1 MELVVLLPAEGG
13 GEGEGG
19 QGQLCTELTHSTTGT
34 SCAAAQVSRDRAPVS
49 AGRSS
54 AISIPRETHPH
65 SDIPTHYLS
74 HLNSSCCADFLPCRA
89 QSQGAK
95 QEDVCASAPRDVPC
109 SDTFCQLLHRMCSRN
124 SSRFCFLY
132 GLKAFPCQTHTFCMQ
147 KIKCYRQSAT
157 ARSCNEL

>member
-13 GEGEGG
+13 GEGEGS

-132 GLKAFPCQTHTFCMQ
+132 GL
-147 KIKCYRQSAT
+147 
-157 ARSCNEL
+157 